1 LQVGRIRLVQSVL
14 LRHWTQVL
22 LAVSQTAPKPP
33 PPAQSVLATHCTQR
47 IVVVSHTR
55 LAPRNPA
62 PMHGVFVVHV
72 TAQVLLVVLQ
82 TLPVGQ
88 LLSITHCTHRF
99 VVVLQ
104 WVRPPPPPPAV
115 QFVSDKHWTQRIVV
129 VLQ

>member
-1 LQVGRIRLVQSVL
+1 MQVGRIGLVHSVFD
-14 LRHWTQVL
+14 RHWTHVL
-22 LAVSQTAPKPP
+22 LAVSHTVAKPP
-33 PPAQSVLATHCTQR
+33 PVQSVLATHCTQR
-47 IVVVSHTR
+47 MVPVSHTR

-62 PMHGVFVVHV
+62 PMHC
-72 TAQVLLVVLQ
+72 VLLVHETAHVLFVVLQ

-104 WVRPPPPPPAV
+104 CVRPPPGPPA
-115 QFVSDKHWTQRIVV
+115 QFASDRHCTQRIEV